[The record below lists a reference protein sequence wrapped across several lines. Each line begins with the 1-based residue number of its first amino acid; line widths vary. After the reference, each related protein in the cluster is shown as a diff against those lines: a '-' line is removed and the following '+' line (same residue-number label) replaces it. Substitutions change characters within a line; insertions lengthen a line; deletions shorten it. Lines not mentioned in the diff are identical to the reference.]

1 MTVLFKL
8 GGSLLTLA
16 GLPENLRA
24 AVSERQQQEPCLI
37 LTGGGATADVVRDWS
52 RVHQL
57 PDETAHWLAI
67 ASLDLNRQLL
77 ESLLSWHSISTRAEF
92 RRMTQRTPI
101 PLLLDF
107 NTFVKAEEPLA
118 NRPLP
123 HNWDVTTDSL
133 AAWTALCWP
142 ARELVLLKS
151 VPIPAGLTARAA
163 SEQDLVDPYFPQ
175 LAQDLECISWCNL
188 RHEPRVIQPWLKR
201 GIPQAK

>member
-8 GGSLLTLA
+8 GGSLLTLT
-16 GLPENLRA
+16 GLSENLRV
-24 AVSERQQQEPCLI
+24 AVSERQRHEPCLI

-77 ESLLSWHSISTRAEF
+77 ESLSSWRSISTRAEF
-92 RRMTQRTPI
+92 CWMTEQAPI

-107 NTFVKAEEPLA
+107 NTFVKAEEPLS

-123 HNWDVTTDSL
+123 HNWEVTTDSL

-151 VPIPAGLTARAA
+151 VPIPTGLTAQAA
-163 SEQDLVDPYFPQ
+163 SEQNLVDPYFPQ
-175 LAQDLECISWCNL
+175 LAKDLECISWCDL
-188 RHEPRVIQPWLKR
+188 RHEPLVIQPWLKK
-201 GIPQAK
+201 GIPQTK

>member
-16 GLPENLRA
+16 GLPEHLRA

-77 ESLLSWHSISTRAEF
+77 ESLLFWRSISTRAEF
-92 RRMTQRTPI
+92 HRMTQREPI
-101 PLLLDF
+101 PLLLDV
-107 NTFVKAEEPLA
+107 NTFVKAEEPTSD
-118 NRPLP
+118 RPLP
-123 HNWDVTTDSL
+123 HTWEVTSDSL

-151 VPIPAGLTARAA
+151 IPVPTGLTAQAA
-163 SEQDLVDPYFPQ
+163 SEQNLVDPYFPQ
-175 LAQDLECISWCNL
+175 LAKDLECTSWCDL
-188 RHEPRVIQPWLKR
+188 RDEPLVITPWLKH
-201 GIPQAK
+201 GIPQTK